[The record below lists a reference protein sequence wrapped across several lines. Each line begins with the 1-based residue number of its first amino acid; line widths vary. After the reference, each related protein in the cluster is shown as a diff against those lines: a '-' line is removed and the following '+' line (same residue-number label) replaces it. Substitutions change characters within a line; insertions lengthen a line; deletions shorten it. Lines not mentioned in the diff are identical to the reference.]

1 MIFNYHTH
9 TYFCGHATGTP
20 EEYVKRAIE
29 CGVKYMGFS
38 DHMPLKFSDG
48 FEAGF
53 RVKVADAKK
62 YCSEISYLKEKYSD
76 KIDIKIG
83 FEMEY
88 YEDMFDEMLK
98 SAISYG
104 AEYLILG
111 QHYYEPENIH
121 GAKHSNEI
129 SDDEQRLKKYVK
141 SVIKAMKTGAFSYV
155 AHPDMF
161 QFIGDVS
168 VFKTEMRKI
177 CVASKEYNIPLEM
190 NFLGIR
196 DNRCYPNLNFWEMAG
211 EEQSPMTFGFDAHD
225 VMSAYD
231 GESLERAKELI
242 EKYNLNYIGMPEI
255 FDIRK

>member
-1 MIFNYHTH
+1 MFNYHTH
-9 TYFCGHATGTP
+9 THFCGHATGTP

-53 RVKVADAKK
+53 RVKVTDAEK

-76 KIDIKIG
+76 RIDIKIG

-88 YEDMFDEMLK
+88 YEDMFGEMLK
-98 SAISYG
+98 NAVSYG

-111 QHYYEPENIH
+111 QHYYEPENIN

-129 SDDEQRLKKYVK
+129 SDDAERLKKYVK
-141 SVIKAMKTGAFSYV
+141 SVIKAIKTGVFSYV

-161 QFIGDVS
+161 QFVGDVS
-168 VFKTEMRKI
+168 VFKSEMRKI
-177 CVASKEYNIPLEM
+177 CIASKECNIPLEM

-231 GESLERAKELI
+231 DKSLEKAKLLI
-242 EKYNLNYIGMPEI
+242 KKYNLNYIGMPEI
-255 FDIRK
+255 LNIRK

>member
-9 TYFCGHATGTP
+9 TYLCGHATGTP

-53 RVKVADAKK
+53 RVKVADAQK
-62 YCSEISYLKEKYSD
+62 YCSEIEYLKEKYSD
-76 KIDIKIG
+76 EIDIKIG

-98 SAISYG
+98 DAVSYG

-111 QHYYEPENIH
+111 QHYYEPENIN

-141 SVIKAMKTGAFSYV
+141 SVIEAIKTGVFSYV

-161 QFIGDVS
+161 QFVGDVS

-177 CVASKEYNIPLEM
+177 CIASKEYNIPLEM

-196 DNRCYPNLNFWEMAG
+196 DNRCYPNLNFWEIAG

-231 GESLERAKELI
+231 DKSFEKAKLLI